1 MGKLKLLLFTT
12 SVFIYLI
19 CLIKPPSNKKCYLYI
34 TNLLL
39 FLNNKL
45 EILDLSGNQINDNG
59 LIYI

>member
-1 MGKLKLLLFTT
+1 MFNN
-12 SVFIYLI
+12 
-19 CLIKPPSNKKCYLYI
+19 PPSNKKFYLYI